1 MTKGN
6 DIRRIKEE
14 YINEIKFLLPDI
26 RKAERQYLQGLSKNI
41 DEYLNTGEHFD
52 EMSSKEKF
60 YLFFGNPNDIVHQ
73 YYSNMKTKDF
83 CSYLKLGRLKKRIL
97 FTLLALILTISVLI
111 SIVLWQ
117 EHLSIMRSEIVTAEN
132 KIIEYEEVMP

>member
-1 MTKGN
+1 MKKGN
-6 DIRRIKEE
+6 ELRRIKEE
-14 YINEIKFLLPDI
+14 YMNEIKFLFPDI
-26 RKAERQYLQGLSKNI
+26 RKEERQYIQGLSKNI
-41 DEYLNTGEHFD
+41 DEYLDTGEHFD

-73 YYSNMKTKDF
+73 YYSNMKTKEF
-83 CSYLKLGRLKKRIL
+83 CSYLRLGRLKKRVF

-117 EHLSIMRSEIVTAEN
+117 EHLSMMRSEAVMTRNE
-132 KIIEYEEVMP
+132 IIEYEEVSP